1 MLNAMSSLPF
11 WEGHIVDAVQEQEDG
26 SLLIVLETCPVSD
39 ALCGS
44 CRQPCVLVHERRR
57 RRVRDR
63 DILDRRVWLDV
74 PVRRLNCHHCD
85 ARVAEHI
92 AWLDRRAR
100 ITHRVRLWVEALAQL
115 LPIAH
120 IARLTGLHW
129 HTIKEIDHRRLQHLH
144 GNFSAEG

>member
-92 AWLDRRAR
+92 AWLDRRA
-100 ITHRVRLWVEALAQL
+100 
-115 LPIAH
+115 
-120 IARLTGLHW
+120 
-129 HTIKEIDHRRLQHLH
+129 
-144 GNFSAEG
+144 